1 MKLQYAVPVL
11 QYSST
16 VLDHLRCQDA
26 DRDAGTMEH
35 LEYFEWVDEKPGTL
49 PCSEFTVGAQWTQS
63 FFGASPSYP
72 MRLSVPN
79 WFKKSDFHYSNIPIP
94 IFQCVCW
101 ISPDPNIPISQSQ
114 YSNAC
119 AEFPQI
125 PISQYPNISQSQY
138 SNACA
143 EFPQIPIS
151 QYPPQYSN
159 ACAEFPQIPISQY
172 PNPNIPMLVLNFP
185 RSQYP
190 NVPISIFQC
199 LCWISPDPNIPISQS
214 QYSNACAE
222 FPQILISQYPNIPIP
237 IFQCLCWISPD
248 PNIPISQYSNA
259 CAEFPQ
265 IHSTTSVTSRN
276 QQKTV

>member
-125 PISQYPNISQSQY
+125 PISQYIPIPIFQCLCWISPDPN
-138 SNACA
+138 
-143 EFPQIPIS
+143 IPIS
-151 QYPPQYSN
+151 PPQYSN

-222 FPQILISQYPNIPIP
+222 FPQILISQYPP
-237 IFQCLCWISPD
+237 
-248 PNIPISQYSNA
+248 PNIPMLVLNFPRSQYPNIPMLVLN
-259 CAEFPQ
+259 FPRSIVQ
-265 IHSTTSVTSRN
+265 P
-276 QQKTV
+276 Q